1 MRQFY
6 LYRRIGNS
14 SFYARF
20 INEAGATLTTRST
33 QCTSRDEAV
42 FKVSGWLRDGLP
54 PNRKRGNKK
63 RRVEA
68 EAGLQAILASI
79 GKTDTLDADAAF
91 EIIKALRD
99 RGLID
104 TPAVRSGPGKAGF
117 IPFLEKFWDYEK
129 SEYVREKLAHGQR
142 IGRRHCQ
149 EMTNRIHHYWDPA
162 FKNKNLKDIT
172 RADLKQFSLS
182 LTGKLTRPENYKGR
196 FPEKL
201 APAAINKILLAGTI
215 ALNWAFHDGQIPI
228 NPAERLQ
235 RFSGKSQKRGVLT
248 LAEATEIFAATWPDK
263 RAYTGNM
270 IAMICG
276 MRSGEVLALQ
286 KEDLSTNGLTI
297 NVTHSWSRADG
308 LKSPKNGD
316 ERKAPILPGMKSAL
330 LNLAGESPWGDTG
343 SFLFYSTVKPDI
355 PMDQKFLI
363 DGLRGAIETV
373 NEARKKKDPAAALID
388 WKGRNITFHSWRH
401 FYAAR
406 MADKMS
412 AEAVARITGHKSKA
426 VFEAYAD
433 HIEAENLDLMRDAAA
448 EIFGNII
455 NFAEKTA

>member
-1 MRQFY
+1 
-6 LYRRIGNS
+6 
-14 SFYARF
+14 
-20 INEAGATLTTRST
+20 
-33 QCTSRDEAV
+33 
-42 FKVSGWLRDGLP
+42 
-54 PNRKRGNKK
+54 
-63 RRVEA
+63 
-68 EAGLQAILASI
+68 
-79 GKTDTLDADAAF
+79 
-91 EIIKALRD
+91 
-99 RGLID
+99 
-104 TPAVRSGPGKAGF
+104 
-117 IPFLEKFWDYEK
+117 
-129 SEYVREKLAHGQR
+129 
-142 IGRRHCQ
+142 
-149 EMTNRIHHYWDPA
+149 MTNRIHHYWDPA

-182 LTGKLTRPENYKGR
+182 LTGNLTRPENYKGR

-235 RFSGKSQKRGVLT
+235 HFSGKSQKRGVLT
-248 LAEATEIFAATWPDK
+248 PAEAAEVFAVIWTDK

-270 IAMICG
+270 VAMTCG

-286 KEDLSTNGLTI
+286 KADLSADGLTL

-308 LKSPKNGD
+308 LKCPKNGD

-330 LNLAGESPWGDTG
+330 LNLAGESPWDDSGT
-343 SFLFYSTVKPDI
+343 FLFYSTAKPDI

-412 AEAVARITGHKSKA
+412 AEAVARVTGHKSRA

-448 EIFGNII
+448 ETFGTII
-455 NFAEKTA
+455 NFAEKKGA